1 MKRAL
6 RTIARAIWHAFV
18 LVGLAYWALL
28 AFLAARFAITGTQFE
43 LDRIDAAVVA
53 FTVTIVA
60 ADIASG
66 IVSSWKPKRR
76 NAVGKVDI
84 VVKVDARALRRFHDE
99 IACAQR
105 EADELAR
112 TITGPSVRKGAR

>member
-6 RTIARAIWHAFV
+6 RTIARVIWHALV
-18 LVGLAYWALL
+18 VVGLIGWALL
-28 AFLAARFAITGTQFE
+28 AFRAARFAVTGQTFE

-53 FTVTIVA
+53 FTLTYVGLQVA
-60 ADIASG
+60 VDLAR
-66 IVSSWKPKRR
+66 SWKRKLRT
-76 NAVGKVDI
+76 AAGKLEV

-99 IACAQR
+99 IARAQR